1 MDHYKVMNA
10 FEERILRIVV
20 LVELGQTLFP
30 SICKITGIEIK
41 ESPLF

>member
-20 LVELGQTLFP
+20 KELGQALFP